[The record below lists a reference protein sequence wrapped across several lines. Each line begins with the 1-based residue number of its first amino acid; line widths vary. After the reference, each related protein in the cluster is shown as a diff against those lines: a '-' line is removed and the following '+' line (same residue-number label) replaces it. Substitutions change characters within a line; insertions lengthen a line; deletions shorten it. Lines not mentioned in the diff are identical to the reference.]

1 MKTKDAVVDLPTL
14 EQVEKERERLK
25 YKNRYNRT
33 LRSTIAILVVVA
45 ALAVLLVVNIAIIII
60 QSVIEVCAERKK
72 DEDTK

>member
-1 MKTKDAVVDLPTL
+1 MDLA
-14 EQVEKERERLK
+14 
-25 YKNRYNRT
+25 N
-33 LRSTIAILVVVA
+33 AIVRGFEIGIGIVA